1 MINVDYFKIYFKYM
15 KMKGDIMDEKEVR
28 EALKDRRLTVVA
40 ENTGLSYPT
49 VKRFFDGD
57 KNFTINTLQTLREY
71 LTIKE

>member
-1 MINVDYFKIYFKYM
+1 MKIYLKYM
-15 KMKGDIMDEKEVR
+15 ITKGDDMDEEKIRYE
-28 EALKDRRLTVVA
+28 LSDRRLTVVA
-40 ENTGLSYPT
+40 ERTGLSYPT